1 MHSKEFIELIPLGGL
16 GEFGMNMMVLRYGGH
31 TIIIDSGLMFPD
43 ERLPGVEVIVPDIS
57 FLEEL
62 ASEIE
67 AFVLTHG
74 HEDHIGGLPFIF
86 PKLNQ
91 VPIYGTQYTLALVSA
106 KLAEHNLLDEAQLV
120 EVQAGQVVQIKDFK
134 IEFIHVT
141 HSIVGAVMLAIS
153 TPPGVIIHSGDFKID
168 LSPLDNLVTDLPKIS
183 EYGRKGVLALLS
195 DSTNA
200 ERSGHTLSEK
210 TVIQKL
216 EQLFKDAS
224 GKVVISCFSSS
235 IHRIQTVFDLAFNHG
250 RKVAVGGRRMIATI
264 KMAYDLGYLDIPDG
278 LLISP
283 EDVKRLSPDQVVLI
297 VTGSQGEPRAV
308 LPQMSFS
315 NYKKMTIEQ
324 GDTVIISAR
333 IIPGNEKPVSR
344 MINDL
349 YRRGA
354 VVHYE
359 DGSLPPV
366 HVSGHASAEELKLL
380 LNLIRPKFFIPI
392 HGEYSQLYCHAEI
405 AKNLG
410 VVEEKVLVAK
420 SGDCIQLSQENIQIT
435 GEVQSGRILIDSG
448 SRNKVEESLVKDR
461 QYISQ
466 DGIVLVIVT
475 INGKTKKM
483 HTQPQIVMRGFISAN
498 GDESLTRDCQSRV
511 IEMLADCEEETDWTL
526 IEKKIS
532 KDLKRF
538 LFKQTSKRPLILPV
552 IMEI

>member
-1 MHSKEFIELIPLGGL
+1 MDSKEFIELIPLGGL

-43 ERLPGVEVIVPDIS
+43 EKLPGVEVIVPDIS
-57 FLEEL
+57 VLKEL

-67 AFVLTHG
+67 ALVLTHG
-74 HEDHIGGLPFIF
+74 HEDHIGGIPFIF

-91 VPIYGTQYTLALVSA
+91 VPIYGTRYTLALVSA
-106 KLAEHNLLDEAQLV
+106 KLAEHRLLDEAQLV
-120 EVQAGQVVQIKDFK
+120 EVQAGQVIQIEDFK

-153 TPPGVIIHSGDFKID
+153 TPVGIIIHSGDFKID
-168 LSPLDNLVTDLPKIS
+168 FSPLDNLVTDLPKIS

-216 EQLFKDAS
+216 EQIFQHAS
-224 GKVVISCFSSS
+224 GKVVISCFTSS
-235 IHRIQTVFDLAFNHG
+235 IHRIQTIFNLAFNYD
-250 RKVAVGGRRMIATI
+250 RKVIVGGRRMIAII

-278 LLISP
+278 LLISS
-283 EDVKRLSPDQVVLI
+283 EDAKSLSPDQVVLI

-308 LPQMSFS
+308 LPQMAFS
-315 NYKKMTIEQ
+315 KYKKMTIEK
-324 GDTVIISAR
+324 GDSVIISAR
-333 IIPGNEKPVSR
+333 IIPGNEKSVSR
-344 MINDL
+344 MINYL

-359 DGSLPPV
+359 DSSLPPV

-380 LNLIRPKFFIPI
+380 LNLTRPKFFIPV
-392 HGEYSQLYCHAEI
+392 HGEYSQLYHHAEI
-405 AKNLG
+405 AKTLD
-410 VVEEKVLVAK
+410 VVEKEVLIAK
-420 SGDCIQLSQENIQIT
+420 SGDRIQLSQEDIQIV
-435 GEVQSGRILIDSG
+435 GEVQLGRILIDSG
-448 SRNKVEESLVKDR
+448 SRKEVEESLVRDR
-461 QYISQ
+461 QYLSQ
-466 DGIVLVIVT
+466 DGIVLPILT
-475 INGKTKKM
+475 INRKTKKM
-483 HTQPQIVMRGFISAN
+483 ETQPQIVMRGFISGN
-498 GDESLTRDCQSRV
+498 EDESLLKNCQARV
-511 IEMLADCEEETDWTL
+511 IETLADFKEEPDLAL

-532 KDLKRF
+532 KDLQRF

-552 IMEI
+552 ISEI